1 MSKVL
6 KKFILNIRNKEK
18 NNEVDKKVSITL
30 RIISYY
36 ILLFLLQG
44 IFTTYLRHYQFR
56 RNMNL
61 IEPFLTVDKVKLM
74 ESLGELQYLES
85 VIVLCIFFII
95 SIIGLYYFLFKVGKE
110 EEENKKNNE

>member
-1 MSKVL
+1 MSKVF
-6 KKFILNIRNKEK
+6 KKFILNIRSKEK
-18 NNEVDKKVSITL
+18 NNEVNKKVSVTL

-44 IFTTYLRHYQFR
+44 IFTTYLRYYQFR

-74 ESLGELQYLES
+74 ESLRELQYLEN
-85 VIVLCIFFII
+85 VIVLCIVFII
-95 SIIGLYYFLFKVGKE
+95 SIIGLYYFLFKIGEE

>member
-44 IFTTYLRHYQFR
+44 IFTTY
-56 RNMNL
+56 
-61 IEPFLTVDKVKLM
+61 IT
-74 ESLGELQYLES
+74 
-85 VIVLCIFFII
+85 
-95 SIIGLYYFLFKVGKE
+95 
-110 EEENKKNNE
+110 